1 MGYEIFLV
9 LLNMSLS
16 GALVILAVLLVR
28 LFLRRAPKLISYCL
42 WAVVLFKLL
51 CPVSFSLP
59 VSLPETE
66 NGPEVESGIVYYI
79 PKEILYGQPS
89 PTDPDSPAFAE
100 GEGNGALSQGVGSP
114 AQAGETGNVVL
125 SGGSKGTV
133 SGGGRRLMGAAMA
146 AWAAGVALMLV
157 HGGASVVIL
166 KRKLKGARAVSC
178 SFGDGD
184 QITVYEKENLP
195 TPFVLGLFC
204 PKIYLPAGL
213 KESEKQYI
221 LLHEQIHIRRRDH
234 IIKVVSFLT
243 LCLHWF
249 NPMVWAAFFFSERD
263 MEMSCDEAVLRKLG
277 SGVKSEYSATLLNL
291 AAGRRIIGGMPLA
304 FGEGTPGRRIRN
316 VLKYKKPQVAA
327 VCVGIVVA
335 VAAAV
340 LLLANPRPGN
350 SDGGQEPGSRQE
362 DGNEQA
368 SGGDGE
374 QGQEVE
380 NAGDRGAVPGQDG
393 GTGADDSE
401 TGTDTVAGNEQE
413 PDIAA
418 SEENRELRAMDR
430 GEALTWETL
439 QKLTEVSLPTLKDY
453 AGYQGAVWDDMNDY
467 ALNRYLIYELRDEEQ
482 GQDYQLLVSYMAEDS
497 HINMIYLA
505 RESDRAELPLYREDA
520 GWWDADIT
528 AFREHI
534 PSLAD
539 WLAEYRLPREE
550 MLQADAFSAM
560 VGYGG
565 GQTFQWVGKYY
576 PMAEPG
582 ESCPEEWKAAAVIYR
597 TDGENL
603 VFDADGVLTDV
614 MLWSN
619 HSGIET
625 EPVPVEGCE
634 EQAVLFQFACDLF
647 TLPELAEAEEAGTP
661 IPEEESTGHFW
672 YVCFG
677 REGASQGYMFG
688 LNMRY
693 FSEEDAIE
701 LARSIRFTEEAWQ

>member
-1 MGYEIFLV
+1 MGYELFLV

-16 GALVILAVLLVR
+16 GALVILAVLVVR
-28 LFLRRAPKLISYCL
+28 LFLRRMPKLISYCL

-66 NGPEVESGIVYYI
+66 NGPVVESGIVYYI

-89 PTDPDSPAFAE
+89 PTKPDAPAFAE
-100 GEGNGALSQGVGSP
+100 GEENGAFSYGAGSST
-114 AQAGETGNVVL
+114 QAGEIGNVVL
-125 SGGSKGTV
+125 SGGSKGDV
-133 SGGGRRLMGAAMA
+133 SGEGRNLMKAAMA
-146 AWAAGVALMLV
+146 VWGVGVALMLAQ
-157 HGGASVVIL
+157 GGASVVIL
-166 KRKLKGARAVSC
+166 KRKLKGARAVCC

-213 KESEKQYI
+213 KESERQYI

-234 IIKVVSFLT
+234 IVKAVSFLT

-249 NPMVWAAFFFSERD
+249 NPMVWAAFSLSERD

-291 AAGRRIIGGMPLA
+291 AAGRRIIGGTPLA

-340 LLLANPRPGN
+340 LLLANPRSGN
-350 SDGGQEPGSRQE
+350 SDGGQEPGNRQE
-362 DGNEQA
+362 NGNEQG
-368 SGGDGE
+368 SGGDGGPS
-374 QGQEVE
+374 QGQGGED
-380 NAGDRGAVPGQDG
+380 AGAGADYTIDGVTGAVL
-393 GTGADDSE
+393 SF
-401 TGTDTVAGNEQE
+401 EQE
-413 PDIAA
+413 PDTAA
-418 SEENRELRAMDR
+418 LEENRKLRAMDR

-439 QKLTEVSLPTLKDY
+439 QKLTEVSLPELKDY
-453 AGYQGAVWDDMNDY
+453 AGYQGAVWDDMNEY

-560 VGYGG
+560 VGYDG
-565 GQTFQWVGKYY
+565 GQTFQWLGKYY

-597 TDGENL
+597 MDGENL
-603 VFDADGVLTDV
+603 VFDADGVLTNV

-634 EQAVLFQFACDLF
+634 EQAVLFLFACDLF

-661 IPEEESTGHFW
+661 ISEEESTGHFW

-693 FSEEDAIE
+693 FSKEDAIE
-701 LARSIRFTEEAWQ
+701 LAQSIRFTEEAWQ